1 VNDGVH
7 TAAGSEAGRRKA
19 ALIGAMLI
27 VVAACARASAGFT
40 MLPGWESSPMD
51 FVAPES
57 SWTPMISLGLDV
69 VTLVGAALCGGAIR
83 AWWSVGVLAGG
94 LALAARMFWGGS
106 IDDLVIGSNWLAG
119 VTGMVALLGAC
130 ADRAVRGIATS
141 VLAGFVAVLVCK
153 GALQVLVEQPAT
165 MEMFKQSKEAF
176 FASRGWS
183 ADSPLARGF
192 ERRLMQPEATG
203 WFGLSNV
210 FATFVAAGFVVGLG
224 VTAHAWREGGRARL
238 AGLGLMI
245 ASAIGLVQCGS
256 KGGIAVAALGAM
268 GLIGVM
274 AWERWR
280 VSERLTPGAVRW
292 IARGAGLLAIAGV
305 LGGIAVRGV
314 IGERMHELSLLFR
327 WFYLQGATRIFAEHP
342 LLGVGPAGFQE
353 AYMLAKPAL
362 SPEDVNSPHSVMW
375 DWAATL
381 GVGGVVWCVM
391 FVAVAMGLGRVL
403 LGARGAGEDRMEVSE
418 ASDASVLDSRNGV
431 KAAFLVAAGATL
443 FGAWCERGV
452 VTPEGALLRIGGL
465 VVWVMLAAGLAEWF
479 ATSARA
485 AGVAALGALVC
496 AAHMQMDVTAV
507 QVTSGPLV
515 LAMLGVAA
523 APVIGASVPRGV
535 WIGRLVT
542 VAAIALPVA
551 GLMRVVPW
559 ENALREAAGIAREV
573 GELRMRRAEVERAGT
588 SEKLRE
594 FAIDLERLGVGA
606 VVGPDVV
613 SKAQIDL
620 AMTRFAQERGEAAC
634 KLLAVAA
641 QREPAHVGTV
651 STLGQLQ
658 LQVYEASLRTA
669 FDNFGWAT
677 ELRDNAVASAAR
689 LTSLRP
695 RSVNAWQWRASAEG
709 AAYQLERGRDQSRLV
724 TMLEAYRRCVEL
736 APHSLAARVGLV
748 ETLEKLGQSEEVKA
762 AAREVLRVDD
772 SLRLDP
778 LIRLTEVQRRRMEG
792 LARR

>member
-1 VNDGVH
+1 
-7 TAAGSEAGRRKA
+7 
-19 ALIGAMLI
+19 MLI
-27 VVAACARASAGFT
+27 VIAACARASAGFT

-57 SWTPMISLGLDV
+57 SWTPTISLGLDL
-69 VTLVGAALCGGAIR
+69 VTLLGAALCGGGR
-83 AWWSVGVLAGG
+83 LRVWWSVAVLLGG
-94 LALAARMFWGGS
+94 QAVAARMLLGGS
-106 IDDLVIGSNWLAG
+106 IDDLVIGSNWIAG
-119 VTGMVALLGAC
+119 VAGMVALMGAC
-130 ADRAVRGIATS
+130 ADRAVRGIAMGT
-141 VLAGFVAVLVCK
+141 LAGFMAVLVFK

-176 FASRGWS
+176 FASRGWGV
-183 ADSPLARGF
+183 DSPLARGF

-210 FATFVAAGFVVGLG
+210 FATFMAAGFVIGLG
-224 VTAHAWREGGRARL
+224 VTVHAWRAGGRAKL
-238 AGLGLMI
+238 AGLGVLI
-245 ASAIGLVQCGS
+245 ASAVGLVQCGS

-268 GLIGVM
+268 VVIGAIAWQRWGVGERFSQRGLQRVANGVGVM
-274 AWERWR
+274 
-280 VSERLTPGAVRW
+280 
-292 IARGAGLLAIAGV
+292 AIAGV
-305 LGGIAVRGV
+305 LGGIAVRGL
-314 IGERMHELSLLFR
+314 IGERLHELSLLFR
-327 WFYLQGATRIFAEHP
+327 WFYLQGATRIFAEHAW
-342 LLGVGPAGFQE
+342 LGVGPAGFQE

-362 SPEDVNSPHSVMW
+362 SPEDVNSPHSVLW

-381 GVGGVVWCVM
+381 GIGGVAWGVVLI
-391 FVAVAMGLGRVL
+391 VVAMRLGRVL
-403 LGARGAGEDRMEVSE
+403 VEAHGSAEDRGAMSSE
-418 ASDASVLDSRNGV
+418 RSPNHIPLGGGV
-431 KAAFLVAAGATL
+431 KAVFLVAAGATL

-465 VVWVMLAAGLAEWF
+465 VVWVALAAGLVDWF

-485 AGVAALGALVC
+485 AGVVAAGAIVC
-496 AAHMQMDVTAV
+496 VAHMQMDVTAV
-507 QVTSGPLV
+507 QTTSGPLV
-515 LAMLGVAA
+515 LAILGVAA
-523 APVIGASVPRGV
+523 SPVIGAAVPRGA
-535 WIGRLVT
+535 WIGRVVA
-542 VAAIALPVA
+542 VAAMVLPIA
-551 GLMRVVPW
+551 GLVRVVPW
-559 ENALREAAGIAREV
+559 ENGLREAANTAREV

-594 FAIDLERLGVGA
+594 FALDLERLGVGV

-613 SKAQIDL
+613 SREQVDL
-620 AMTRFAQERGEAAC
+620 AMTSFAQQRGEAAC

-658 LQVYEASLRTA
+658 LQVYEASGRTA

-677 ELRDNAVASAAR
+677 ELRDKAVDSAAR

-709 AAYQLERGRDQSRLV
+709 AAYQIERGRDQSRLV
-724 TMLEAYRRCVEL
+724 TMLEAYRRCIEL

-748 ETLEKLGQSEEVKA
+748 ETLEKLGQSGEVKKA
-762 AAREVLRVDD
+762 AVECLKVDD

-778 LIRLTEVQRRRMEG
+778 LIRLTEAQRRRMEG